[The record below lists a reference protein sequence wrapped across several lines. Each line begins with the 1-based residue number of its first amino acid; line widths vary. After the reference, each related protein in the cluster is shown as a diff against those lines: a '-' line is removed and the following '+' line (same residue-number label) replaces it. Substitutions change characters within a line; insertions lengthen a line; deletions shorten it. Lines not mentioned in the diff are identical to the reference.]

1 VNETVESFLVPTCK
15 AVRATLNLI
24 EEHWRMTI
32 NKCDPNTLH
41 TPLSRA
47 VDDLNVE
54 DVAYLCESTSNK
66 HLLRIN
72 ERMKKEGSCHDY
84 TALDLIIHKI
94 ENHRMVNDI
103 PANPWWLDAGELSS
117 CHKIVQI
124 LVRNGADARTTNV
137 KKWLRG
143 VYG

>member
-1 VNETVESFLVPTCK
+1 MKEEIRRI
-15 AVRATLNLI
+15 ADRMRAWRAEAGLTLQELAD
-24 EEHWRMTI
+24 R
-32 NKCDPNTLH
+32 
-41 TPLSRA
+41 SGVSA
-47 VDDLNVE
+47 S
-54 DVAYLCESTSNK
+54 A
-66 HLLRIN
+66 
-72 ERMKKEGSCHDY
+72 
-84 TALDLIIHKI
+84 IHKI

-137 KKWLRG
+137 KKWLRD